1 MKLAP
6 KMNKYSLEVN
16 GVFYLLRDMFFLIK
30 NYVNSAENSASKW
43 VLNWV
48 FFMLDK
54 NKTLVQKL

>member
-43 VLNWV
+43 VL
-48 FFMLDK
+48 K
-54 NKTLVQKL
+54 

>member
-1 MKLAP
+1 
-6 KMNKYSLEVN
+6 MNKYSLEVN

-30 NYVNSAENSASKW
+30 NYVISAESSESKW
-43 VLNWV
+43 VLKWV